1 MMRYA
6 SGSVYEGTWSAG
18 MQDGRGVF
26 RFASGSEYDG
36 EWRHGKRHGK
46 ATCRYADGRAE
57 VAIFK
62 EGVNGRGEGAMW
74 SADRRVAWRIVRDGE
89 YVEEISLQEAA
100 NVAARVGEPVP
111 SRLASYRHSVSMA

>member
-18 MQDGRGVF
+18 MQDGRGIF

-36 EWRHGKRHGK
+36 EWRSGKRHGK

-89 YVEEISLQEAA
+89 YVEEISLEEARA
-100 NVAARVGEPVP
+100 VAARVGEPVP
-111 SRLASYRHSVSMA
+111 RRAAS